1 MVEIQKF
8 CLIFYSAALC
18 SGYHLATDESKIDK
32 SLHIYE
38 ERPGLMLLRME
49 ERWNDEKFIALLTQ
63 LKNKQLAPSR
73 ME

>member
-1 MVEIQKF
+1 
-8 CLIFYSAALC
+8 
-18 SGYHLATDESKIDK
+18 
-32 SLHIYE
+32 
-38 ERPGLMLLRME
+38 MLLRME